1 MEGLVV
7 LEDYSNAHSLNIL
20 TYCFQHSLQPQT
32 MLVIV
37 LTSDDSAPEII
48 EVGWSQHFQQ

>member
-1 MEGLVV
+1 MEGLVE
-7 LEDYSNAHSLNIL
+7 LEDHSNAHSMNVLS
-20 TYCFQHSLQPQT
+20 YCFQHSLQPQT

-37 LTSDDSAPEII
+37 LTSDDSAPETI